1 MDTESLSKKCSQFSL
16 THVIKQPRANGRKNR
31 EDRRQKKQRV
41 RIADE
46 LTHILLAS
54 FFCLIHRDI
63 AGDRQA
69 AACHRLN
76 RHGHRASIAAAPAAE
91 PAQYYPMNVSDVLK
105 RQS

>member
-1 MDTESLSKKCSQFSL
+1 MLSSNRER
-16 THVIKQPRANGRKNR
+16 IGRKNR
-31 EDRRQKKQRV
+31 EDHRKKKQRV

-54 FFCLIHRDI
+54 FSRLIHRDI

-69 AACHRLN
+69 TPCPHRPN
-76 RHGHRASIAAAPAAE
+76 CHGHRASIAAAPAAA
-91 PAQYYPMNVSDVLK
+91 PAQYCPMNVSDMPM